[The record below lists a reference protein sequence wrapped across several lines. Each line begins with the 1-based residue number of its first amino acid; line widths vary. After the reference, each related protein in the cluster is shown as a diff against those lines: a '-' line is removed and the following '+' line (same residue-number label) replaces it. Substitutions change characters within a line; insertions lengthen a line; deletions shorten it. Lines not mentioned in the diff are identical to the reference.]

1 MQTFIWGAIF
11 GNSFDSFDIA
21 LFHDISLAMSNWI
34 DVLKVYNEFTD
45 LEKEQLQNELCDL
58 YLGSLFSDVLIII
71 S

>member
-1 MQTFIWGAIF
+1 MQTFICGAIF
-11 GNSFDSFDIA
+11 GNSFDSFDFA

-34 DVLKVYNEFTD
+34 DVLTVYNEFTD